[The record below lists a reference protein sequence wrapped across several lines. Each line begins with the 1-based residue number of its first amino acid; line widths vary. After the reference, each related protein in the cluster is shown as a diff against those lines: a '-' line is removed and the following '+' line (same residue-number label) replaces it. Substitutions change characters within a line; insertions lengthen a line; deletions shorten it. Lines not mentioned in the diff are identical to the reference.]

1 MSNKPYDAIVFIGR
15 FQPVHVQHLAT
26 MRQALELTD
35 KLIVAVGSTNRARNI
50 RDPWTFDERCR
61 FITGNFSAAELG
73 KIQFIPVKD
82 HLYNNTLWASR
93 LTGDIMASVSD
104 AKRIGLIGAAKDE
117 TTFYLNLFPTFERIE
132 TDLAPGVDATWIRDQ
147 IFGDS
152 PLLSVVEEQRRL
164 TVPTVDAIRRWI
176 GENLDEHKR
185 IARERQFIAQYK
197 KSWEMAPYPPTF
209 VTVDAVVTCGSH
221 VLMVERKAAPGEG
234 LLALPGGFI
243 NPAERLEDACIRELR
258 EETRL
263 KVPVPVL
270 RGCIVDSH
278 VFDHPLRSLRGRTI
292 THAFHIRLNDTEL
305 PKVKG
310 GDDAARAF
318 WVPLHELVER
328 QNEIYE
334 DHAFIIEYFTG
345 VSL

>member
-26 MRQALELTD
+26 MRRALELTD
-35 KLIVAVGSTNRARNI
+35 RLVVAVGSTNRARNV
-50 RDPWTFDERCR
+50 RDPWTYSERVA
-61 FITGNFSAAELG
+61 FISANFEPEALAR
-73 KIQFIPVKD
+73 IQFIPVKD

-93 LTGDIMASVSD
+93 LTGDIMQAVGD
-104 AKRIGLIGAAKDE
+104 CRRIGLIGAAKDE
-117 TTFYLNLFPTFERIE
+117 TTFYLNLLPTFERIDTE
-132 TDLAPGVDATWIRDQ
+132 LVPGIDATRLRETIFGYGQGVAEPSIQAHLTAATANAILQWSQARPEEFARISREQ
-147 IFGDS
+147 IF
-152 PLLSVVEEQRRL
+152 L
-164 TVPTVDAIRRWI
+164 
-176 GENLDEHKR
+176 NH
-185 IARERQFIAQYK
+185 YK
-197 KSWEMAPYPPTF
+197 TMWEVAPYPPTF
-209 VTVDAVVTCGSH
+209 VTVDAVVTCGNH

-234 LLALPGGFI
+234 LMALPGGFI
-243 NPAERLEDACIRELR
+243 NPKETLEDACIRELR

-270 RGCIVDSH
+270 RGCIRGEH

-292 THAFHIRLNDTEL
+292 THAYHIRLNDTEL

-318 WVPLHELVER
+318 WVPLHEIVER
-328 QNEIYE
+328 QTEIYE

-345 VSL
+345 VAL